1 MIRHLLVAALVLS
14 LAACGFHLRN
24 ALVLPPD
31 LGPVKVQARDRYSP
45 LAESLAQ
52 ALTRAGAEPATA
64 DTPAPSVLD
73 IRAEKWDQNP
83 VSVDERGRAQE
94 FSLRYAVVFE
104 LRAGDGG
111 MIVPRQAIELS
122 RDYISVPAAS
132 IGTEDEREILEKE
145 LRREMTASILR
156 RIDAVAR
163 KQGGVALDDEPEL
176 EVQAT
181 DAARAAMEAAAA
193 MSPPVPE
200 ADDAQPRSGEPAP
213 AEPAIPP
220 DPEPSQDDPADA
232 ASEDDGPLDPP
243 R

>member
-1 MIRHLLVAALVLS
+1 MIRHLLAAALVLA
-14 LAACGFHLRN
+14 LTACGFHLRN
-24 ALVLPPD
+24 ALVLPPE

-52 ALTRAGAEPATA
+52 ALTRAGAEPAGA
-64 DTPAPSVLD
+64 ATPDPSVLD
-73 IRAEKWDQNP
+73 IRAEKWDQTP

-104 LRAGDGG
+104 LRHGNGE

-122 RDYISVPAAS
+122 RDYISVPTSS

-163 KQGGVALDDEPEL
+163 NRGGVALDGEPEL
-176 EVQAT
+176 ELQAT

-193 MSPPVPE
+193 MSPPVPA
-200 ADDAQPRSGEPAP
+200 ADDAKPVAGEPGTADP
-213 AEPAIPP
+213 RVPV
-220 DPEPSQDDPADA
+220 DPEPTGDEPADDG
-232 ASEDDGPLDPP
+232 SGDDGPADPP

>member
-1 MIRHLLVAALVLS
+1 MIRRLLVVTLVLM

-31 LGPVKVQARDRYSP
+31 LGPVRVQAKDRYSP

-64 DTPAPSVLD
+64 DTPDPAVLD
-73 IRAEKWDQNP
+73 IRAEKWDQTP

-104 LRAGDGG
+104 LRRGDGE

-122 RDYISVPAAS
+122 RDYISVPTSS

-163 KQGGVALDDEPEL
+163 KRGAVVEADQPEL
-176 EVQAT
+176 EIQRT
-181 DAARAAMEAAAA
+181 DAARAAMEAAAE
-193 MSPPVPE
+193 MSQPPAE
-200 ADDAQPRSGEPAP
+200 DAP
-213 AEPAIPP
+213 ASEP
-220 DPEPSQDDPADA
+220 DPEPASDDPEEPADT
-232 ASEDDGPLDPP
+232 DPP
-243 R
+243 EPPR